1 MTMHFANPRPAPL
14 VLAVDDVPANLDVL
28 VEHLH
33 REDIELT
40 VAISGEEGLALAQEL
55 RPDLILLDVMMPG
68 MDGFEVC
75 RRLKADPELADI
87 PVLFL
92 TAAHDDVEIE
102 RGLALGAVDYVS
114 KPFSLP
120 ILKARMHNHLA
131 LKRKSDELAQLASTD
146 GLTRVANRRQFDI
159 SFESEWLR
167 AQRHGRALS
176 LIVVDVD
183 HFKRFNDRY
192 GHAEGDQCLKR
203 VAEALSSCSRR
214 PGDLV
219 ARYGGEEFVA
229 LLPDTDAVAARA
241 IGEKMLAA
249 VSALAIA
256 HADNSACCNVSVSL
270 GLATVV
276 PGEPGSAADLLASA
290 DRRLYRAKAAGR
302 NRMIGDGDGDGGTAG
317 DPRSGGEA
325 R

>member
-1 MTMHFANPRPAPL
+1 MTMNFASPRQVPL
-14 VLAVDDVPANLDVL
+14 VLAVDDVPSNLDVL

-40 VAISGEEGLALAQEL
+40 VALSGEEGLALAQEL

-75 RRLKADPELADI
+75 RRLKAEPDLADI

-92 TAAHDDVEIE
+92 TAAQDDVEIE

-159 SFESEWLR
+159 SFDSEWSR
-167 AQRHGRALS
+167 AQRHARALS

-192 GHAEGDQCLKR
+192 GHAEGDHCLQR
-203 VAEALSSCSRR
+203 VAEALSSCTRR

-229 LLPDTDAVAARA
+229 LLPDTDAAAARA
-241 IGEKMLAA
+241 IGDKMREA

-256 HADNSACCNVSVSL
+256 HADNSACRNVSVSL
-270 GLATVV
+270 GLATAV
-276 PGEPGSAADLLASA
+276 PDPSATAAGLLAAA
-290 DRRLYRAKAAGR
+290 DRRLYRAKETGR
-302 NRMIGDGDGDGGTAG
+302 NRIVGDDDAG
-317 DPRSGGEA
+317 DPDGRAQEVI

>member
-1 MTMHFANPRPAPL
+1 MNLKAMIPRQAPL
-14 VLAVDDVPANLDVL
+14 VLVVDDVPANLDVL

-40 VAISGEEGLALAQEL
+40 VALTGEEGLALAQSL

-92 TAAHDDVEIE
+92 TAAHDEVEIE

-120 ILKARMHNHLA
+120 ILKARMNNHLA
-131 LKRKSDELAQLASTD
+131 LKRKSDQLAQLACTD
-146 GLTRVANRRQFDI
+146 GLTQVANRRLFDNTY
-159 SFESEWLR
+159 ESEWLR
-167 AQRHGRALS
+167 AQRHAQSLS

-192 GHAEGDQCLKR
+192 GHAEGDRCLTR
-203 VAEALSSCSRR
+203 VAGALCTCIHR
-214 PGDLV
+214 PGYLV
-219 ARYGGEEFVA
+219 ARYGDEEFVA
-229 LLPDTDAVAARA
+229 VLPDTGIAAARA
-241 IGEKMLAA
+241 IGEKMRAA
-249 VSALAIA
+249 VAGLAIE
-256 HADNSACCNVSVSL
+256 HADNSACPVVSVSL
-270 GLATVV
+270 GLATVI
-276 PGEPGSAADLLASA
+276 PDASATPAALLATA
-290 DRRLYRAKAAGR
+290 DRRLYQAKAAGR
-302 NRMIGDGDGDGGTAG
+302 NRIVGDGDAQDAG
-317 DPRSGGEA
+317 LRAQAAPR
-325 R
+325 